1 MVILSFVYTID
12 SFVVVCATEYAIT
25 GTVSRMG
32 DVYSFGI
39 LLLET
44 FTGRKPVDAMFDE
57 SSNLREWVCKAQPNA
72 ILDVIDCNL
81 LNDLSRDDG
90 ALHCLKSVIELG
102 LLCSN
107 YSPKERIPMT
117 DVAARLHKIKMKYF
131 SNSPN

>member
-1 MVILSFVYTID
+1 
-12 SFVVVCATEYAIT
+12 
-25 GTVSRMG
+25 MG

-39 LLLET
+39 VLLET
-44 FTGRKPVDAMFDE
+44 FTGRKPVDAMFNE
-57 SSNLREWVCKAQPNA
+57 NSNLREWVWKAHSNT

-81 LNDLSRDDG
+81 LNDLSSDDG
-90 ALHCLKSVIELG
+90 ALLDPMTLHCLKSIIELG

-117 DVAARLHKIKMKYF
+117 DVAARLHKIKVEYL